1 MTNPFALFDLPV
13 QFQVNFDEVSARYLA
28 LQKSL
33 HPDNYSAS
41 SAQEQRLAVQKSAEI
56 NDALHILKDPILRA
70 EAIIHIHTGE
80 QQDIEQKSTRDMMF
94 LMQQMEWRETLENIE
109 TAKNEE
115 DLTAFTNDIVAEEK
129 VILAQLETALN
140 AQQWAEALAINDKL
154 RFIKK
159 LQVEIE
165 RVEEKLFDF

>member
-115 DLTAFTNDIVAEEK
+115 DLTAFTNDIVTEEK

-140 AQQWAEALAINDKL
+140 TQQWAEALVINDKL

>member
-140 AQQWAEALAINDKL
+140 TQQWAEALVINDKL

>member
-1 MTNPFALFDLPV
+1 MSNPFELFELPV
-13 QFQVNFDEVSARYLA
+13 QFQIDSQLLSTRYLA

-33 HPDNYSAS
+33 HPDNFSAS
-41 SAQEQRLAVQKSAEI
+41 SSIEQRLAMQKSAEI

-80 QQDIEQKSTRDMMF
+80 QQDIEQKSTRDMAF
-94 LMQQMEWRETLENIE
+94 LMQQMEWREALESIE
-109 TAKNEE
+109 STKNEAE
-115 DLTAFTNDIVAEEK
+115 LTAFSEEIK
-129 VILAQLETALN
+129 QEEQLILAQLENSLGS
-140 AQQWAEALAINDKL
+140 QQWTEALAINDKL

-159 LQVEIE
+159 LQIEIE

>member
-115 DLTAFTNDIVAEEK
+115 DLTAFTSDIVAEEK

-140 AQQWAEALAINDKL
+140 TQQWAEALAINDKL

>member
-1 MTNPFALFDLPV
+1 MTNPFALFELPV
-13 QFQVNFDEVSARYLA
+13 QFQVDFDALSARYLA

-33 HPDNYSAS
+33 HPDNFSAS

-56 NDALHILKDPILRA
+56 NDALHILKNPILRA
-70 EAIIHIHTGE
+70 EAIIHFHTGE
-80 QQDIEQKSTRDMMF
+80 QQDIEQKSTRDMAF

-109 TAKNEE
+109 STQNESE
-115 DLTAFTNDIVAEEK
+115 LADFSQNISQEEK
-129 VILAQLETALN
+129 AILANLAMALDN
-140 AQQWAEALAINDKL
+140 QQWTAALAINDKL

-165 RVEEKLFDF
+165 RVEEKMFEF

>member
-80 QQDIEQKSTRDMMF
+80 QQDIEQKSTHDMMF

-159 LQVEIE
+159 LQVEVE